1 MSITSQVE
9 RALRDKL
16 RGLARESALGE
27 VDEAAVLRASF
38 TVERPKRAE
47 HGDFATNAAMVLAKQ
62 AKKPP
67 RAIADSLVAALAG
80 DAVIRQAEV
89 AGPGFVNLRLA
100 PAVFQ
105 DEIARIHDAGIG
117 YGRAPAGTG
126 DRIDVEFVSANPTG
140 PITIAAARNAL
151 YGDAVATLLEATG
164 HLVAREY
171 YVNDFGNQVRLFGD
185 SVAALAAGAEVPED
199 GYKGDYAK
207 ELAEYIKMSHPE
219 VLADGADKG
228 ARDRLCVSTMLGG
241 VPGSKVLVGIRRALA
256 LLGVHHDV
264 WFSEESLHR
273 WGRVAIALDK
283 LEKGGYLVRRDGAL
297 FFVGKGADDDKDRV
311 VQKSDGSYTYF
322 ASDIAY
328 HADKVERGY
337 DRLINVLGVDHH
349 GYVSRVR
356 NALEAL
362 GLPSERFEGLL
373 YNLVFIYRDGVVVKS
388 SKRAGN
394 VLTPEELCEEI
405 DEAAGREGAGRDA
418 LRFFFLSRTANVNV
432 EFDIELA
439 KKKSLDNPVF
449 YVQYGHARLSSILRK
464 AQDIGIGAFVAGD
477 LAALVHPDELA
488 IASKLADYPALVRD
502 AAAAREPHKIA
513 FYVQDLARDFQS
525 YFTRL
530 KEDPILPQDS
540 VRKEPGWESR
550 WDMKKTRARLRWV
563 EAIRLVYASSL
574 GLLGVSAP
582 ERMDRPDE
590 DDGEDARVN
599 PE

>member
-241 VPGSKVLVGIRRALA
+241 VPGSKVLVGIRRSLA

-563 EAIRLVYASSL
+563 EAIRLVYASAL

>member
-241 VPGSKVLVGIRRALA
+241 VPGSKVLVGIRRSLA

-349 GYVSRVR
+349 GYGSRVR

-563 EAIRLVYASSL
+563 EAIRLVYASAL